1 MMCPKTHCPQAARLC
16 HRQANTFFSALYKR
30 RINSG
35 AVIILAVFYLIRR
48 CGSICIACRCGCVI
62 INACCRTSYQRQ
74 QHKCA
79 RNIALTAVFIILF
92 SFLGGQCLVWHRAA
106 CQCLFNGVNFI
117 KMIYSL
123 MCFQSFV
130 LKTMIF
136 LHSGWLLLCID
147 SPFQRLRFWLMC
159 NNCCLNKGL

>member
-1 MMCPKTHCPQAARLC
+1 MVSEKVLCSITVTPVTLWPSKTSVVDSEDDVPKNSLPSGSSPVPSPSKYV
-16 HRQANTFFSALYKR
+16 FSALYKR

-106 CQCLFNGVNFI
+106 CQCLFNG
-117 KMIYSL
+117 
-123 MCFQSFV
+123 
-130 LKTMIF
+130 
-136 LHSGWLLLCID
+136 G
-147 SPFQRLRFWLMC
+147 
-159 NNCCLNKGL
+159 